1 MLRMREVEVRV
12 QVEAVVVAVAAAAV
26 VNATVPTSQAPL
38 LLCVL
43 AERRPQERPRLD
55 VHTAPTTTQ
64 VAHCRPL
71 QALRSAGTA
80 CAAHMA
86 RRVTPRAAAV
96 TAASAARAPRT
107 RGPP

>member
-1 MLRMREVEVRV
+1 MREVEVRA
-12 QVEAVVVAVAAAAV
+12 QAEAEAVVVAVVVAAV
-26 VNATVPTSQAPL
+26 VNATVPASQAPL

-71 QALRSAGTA
+71 LALRSAGTV
-80 CAAHMA
+80 CAAHMV

-96 TAASAARAPRT
+96 TAASAARAPRN